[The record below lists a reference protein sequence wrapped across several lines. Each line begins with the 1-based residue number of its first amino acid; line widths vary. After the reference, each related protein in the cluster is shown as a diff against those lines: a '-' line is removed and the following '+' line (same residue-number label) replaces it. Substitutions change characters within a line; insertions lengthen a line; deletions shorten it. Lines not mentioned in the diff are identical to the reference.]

1 MSVTRSGRIAMA
13 EKMSV
18 SQLQEAFENKT
29 LPAYIAGPLIEEK
42 LDMEERNR
50 NSMIMRQQA
59 QQQQQPPIID
69 RVIRRAQLASAS
81 GIDRLPTNL
90 SPTRDYAGG
99 GIVAFDEGGEVPRYA
114 NTGLVE
120 PEFRTTD
127 PAKINQA
134 KLDILRAELA
144 DEQRKLAVETD
155 PTNKARIQANIVALN
170 KEIAAASKSPATSMD
185 GFGKVTKIPSN
196 DPGIA
201 AQRTAMSLPAMPQG
215 QAAPTMT
222 PQQMLANA
230 RGITDLVYP
239 TTSAPETM
247 TPEKAF
253 EQTDKFM
260 TMARVDPDIFKKQG
274 KDITEERAGIAK
286 DKEEAKTFRII
297 EAAAGILSGTSPF
310 ATVNIGK
317 GASPAVQGLAAD
329 MKEFQKNERAL
340 RAALRDLDM
349 SEQKFNL
356 TRASDAQAQMIR
368 AQDRVDKYQ
377 DKRAG
382 LTSDLIK
389 SANSVEGQVR
399 VAETYGRTS
408 KEIESLRQGATPDSV
423 KSLNMLASQLREADP
438 KLTIQQSLQAAS
450 NLMRPER
457 TGGASIGAISKARQ
471 DAKAAFQDE
480 LLTNKKYRDL
490 NTKARNGDVEAKR
503 ELDAREE
510 ELFQTELSKLENA
523 MPGMFVRPPQ
533 SGGAPLPPGGSTQ
546 PGQFNVTAPNG
557 KVYSFPT
564 KEQADSFKAQ
574 IGG

>member
-1 MSVTRSGRIAMA
+1 MIGSALGRIAMA
-13 EKMSV
+13 DRMSV
-18 SQLQEAFENKT
+18 DQLKEALQNKT
-29 LPAYIAGPLIEEK
+29 LPAYIAIPLIEEK
-42 LDMEERNR
+42 MNMQDR
-50 NSMIMRQQA
+50 MRSSAAAQQA
-59 QQQQQPPIID
+59 RPQPPIAEQ
-69 RVIRRAQLASAS
+69 VMQRAEAA

-90 SPTRDYAGG
+90 APAQGMAGG

-144 DEQRKLAVETD
+144 EEQRNLGSETD
-155 PTNKARIQANIVALN
+155 PTKKARIQANITALN
-170 KEIAAASKSPATSMD
+170 REIATVSKSPSPETSMK
-185 GFGKVTKIPSN
+185 GFGKVATSN

-201 AQRTAMSLPAMPQG
+201 AQRPTAPQG

-253 EQTDKFM
+253 EQSDKFM
-260 TMARVDPDIFKKQG
+260 TMAGVDRDIFTKQG

-340 RAALRDLDM
+340 RAAQRDLDM

-368 AQDRVDKYQ
+368 NQDRVDKYNQ
-377 DKRAG
+377 NRAG
-382 LTSDLIK
+382 LLGDLVK
-389 SANSVEGQVR
+389 SYNSVEGQVR

-408 KEIESLRQGATPDSV
+408 KELELLRQNAPPDLV
-423 KSLNMLASQLREADP
+423 KMADRLKKDMPGKSELERLEAAADIMFPGKGLAA
-438 KLTIQQSLQAAS
+438 I
-450 NLMRPER
+450 
-457 TGGASIGAISKARQ
+457 IGAESKAAQ
-471 DAKAAFQDE
+471 AVEESFNTL
-480 LLTNKKYRDL
+480 LLTNKELKKLNDKAEAGDL
-490 NTKARNGDVEAKR
+490 DAKR
-503 ELDAREE
+503 QIKERKDRLLKDYYSRMP
-510 ELFQTELSKLENA
+510 TLSSRMGETPQVGGVTLSSEDQQALAWANA
-523 MPGMFVRPPQ
+523 
-533 SGGAPLPPGGSTQ
+533 
-546 PGQFNVTAPNG
+546 NPNDPR
-557 KVYSFPT
+557 S
-564 KEQADSFKAQ
+564 AQ
-574 IGG
+574 IKQRLGVR

>member
-1 MSVTRSGRIAMA
+1 MIGSALGRIAMA
-13 EKMSV
+13 DRMSV
-18 SQLQEAFENKT
+18 DQLKEALQNKT
-29 LPAYIAGPLIEEK
+29 LPAYIAIPLIEEK
-42 LDMEERNR
+42 MNMQDR
-50 NSMIMRQQA
+50 MRSSAAAQQA
-59 QQQQQPPIID
+59 RPQPPIAEQ
-69 RVIRRAQLASAS
+69 VMQRAEAA

-90 SPTRDYAGG
+90 APAQGMAGG

-144 DEQRKLAVETD
+144 EEQRNLGSETD
-155 PTNKARIQANIVALN
+155 PTKKARIQANITALSR
-170 KEIAAASKSPATSMD
+170 EIATVSKSPSPETSMK
-185 GFGKVTKIPSN
+185 GFATQLSPN
-196 DPGIA
+196 DPRA
-201 AQRTAMSLPAMPQG
+201 KALQDQRRARVGEDAGLQPPLTMPQG

-239 TTSAPETM
+239 TTSAPTET

-260 TMARVDPDIFKKQG
+260 TMAGVDRDIFTKQG
-274 KDITEERAGIAK
+274 KDIAQERAGIAK
-286 DKEEAKTFRII
+286 DKEEAKTFRIL

-340 RAALRDLDM
+340 RAAERDLAM

-356 TRASDAQAQMIR
+356 TRASDAQAQMLR
-368 AQDRVDKYQ
+368 DRDRVDKYQ

-408 KEIESLRQGATPDSV
+408 KELELLRQSAPPDLV
-423 KSLNMLASQLREADP
+423 KMADRLKKDMPGKSELERLEAAADIMFPGKGLAA
-438 KLTIQQSLQAAS
+438 I
-450 NLMRPER
+450 
-457 TGGASIGAISKARQ
+457 IGAESKAAQ
-471 DAKAAFQDE
+471 AVEEAFNTR
-480 LLTNKKYRDL
+480 LLTDKRIKNL
-490 NTKARNGDVEAKR
+490 NEKAEAGDPDAKR
-503 ELDAREE
+503 EIKQFKDNLLKEYYSRMP
-510 ELFQTELSKLENA
+510 TLSSRMGETPQVGGVTLSSEDQQALAWANA
-523 MPGMFVRPPQ
+523 
-533 SGGAPLPPGGSTQ
+533 
-546 PGQFNVTAPNG
+546 NPNDPR
-557 KVYSFPT
+557 S
-564 KEQADSFKAQ
+564 AQ
-574 IGG
+574 IKQRLGVR